1 MKHLIVIIPLAF
13 TACNSQPG
21 AAVSKA
27 STTDVEARM
36 AAVLKMEPGNWATK
50 FRIVAMDM
58 VGSKDPKTADAIQQ
72 ALAAHGAQASDYEN
86 CISQAQAAKPLAILF
101 SGHDVSNCRYD
112 SFTATGGKM
121 TAKLICKQGNG
132 TVTRI
137 MSGTFSPTTYAFT
150 TEMVGDGATEA
161 TALTMKTQMS
171 ATRVGA
177 CAVDVKNTV

>member
-1 MKHLIVIIPLAF
+1 MKHLIVIIPLAL

-86 CISQAQAAKPLAILF
+86 CISQARRPNRSRSCFL
-101 SGHDVSNCRYD
+101 GMMCRI
-112 SFTATGGKM
+112 AGM
-121 TAKLICKQGNG
+121 TALRQ
-132 TVTRI
+132 RAAQWLR
-137 MSGTFSPTTYAFT
+137 S
-150 TEMVGDGATEA
+150 
-161 TALTMKTQMS
+161 
-171 ATRVGA
+171 
-177 CAVDVKNTV
+177 